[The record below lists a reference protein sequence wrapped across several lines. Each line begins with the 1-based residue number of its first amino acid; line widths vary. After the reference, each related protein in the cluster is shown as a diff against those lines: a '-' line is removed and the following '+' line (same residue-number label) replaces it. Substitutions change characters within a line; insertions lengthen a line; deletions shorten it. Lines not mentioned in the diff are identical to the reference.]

1 MGFLKKF
8 KSEMKSAFG
17 DDAPSYPA
25 AQQQQSQ
32 MPMTDQPASLQEPS
46 PLDVFRYRY
55 QHGTNF
61 GSIFVLEKWL
71 TPSMYQEKADSAEL
85 AAVTGNIKAMG
96 LDAAKQKF
104 ENHWETYISDSDL
117 DWLAN
122 EAHCMLSLLWI
133 SIDYILMI
141 EQVPRSVCPSDTSH
155 WDRLIAKIHLSSLLP
170 QYTRMHGQL

>member
-1 MGFLKKF
+1 VTLPYIFSDLNHFESTETRNINLYTMGFLKKF
-8 KSEMKSAFG
+8 KTEMKSAFG
-17 DDAPSYPA
+17 DDKPSYPG

-46 PLDVFRYRY
+46 PLDVLRYRY

-71 TPSMYQEKADSAEL
+71 TGSMYPENADSAEL

-96 LDAAKQKF
+96 LDAARQKF

-122 EAHCMLSLLWI
+122 QAHCMFLLCGLY
-133 SIDYILMI
+133 S
-141 EQVPRSVCPSDTSH
+141 
-155 WDRLIAKIHLSSLLP
+155 
-170 QYTRMHGQL
+170 

>member
-8 KSEMKSAFG
+8 KTEMKSAFN
-17 DDAPSYPA
+17 DDKPSYPA
-25 AQQQQSQ
+25 QQQQQSQ
-32 MPMTDQPASLQEPS
+32 MPISDQPASLQEPS
-46 PLDVFRYRY
+46 SSDVYRYRY

-71 TPSMYQEKADSAEL
+71 TGSMYPENADSAEL

-96 LDAAKQKF
+96 LDAARQKF

-122 EAHCMLSLLWI
+122 QAHCKFVAYVICIHEL
-133 SIDYILMI
+133 I
-141 EQVPRSVCPSDTSH
+141 E
-155 WDRLIAKIHLSSLLP
+155 
-170 QYTRMHGQL
+170 

>member
-8 KSEMKSAFG
+8 KNEMKSAFG
-17 DDAPSYPA
+17 DDQPSYPA
-25 AQQQQSQ
+25 QQQQQSQ
-32 MPMTDQPASLQEPS
+32 MPMTDQPSSVQEPS
-46 PLDVFRYRY
+46 PLDVLRYRY

-71 TPSMYQEKADSAEL
+71 TPSMYQDKSDSAEL

-122 EAHCMLSLLWI
+122 QAHCMLC
-133 SIDYILMI
+133 
-141 EQVPRSVCPSDTSH
+141 V
-155 WDRLIAKIHLSSLLP
+155 
-170 QYTRMHGQL
+170 

>member
-46 PLDVFRYRY
+46 PLDVLRYRY

-71 TPSMYQEKADSAEL
+71 TGRRTSAIR
-85 AAVTGNIKAMG
+85 T
-96 LDAAKQKF
+96 
-104 ENHWETYISDSDL
+104 
-117 DWLAN
+117 
-122 EAHCMLSLLWI
+122 WI
-133 SIDYILMI
+133 GSQTKPI
-141 EQVPRSVCPSDTSH
+141 VCCPFYGS
-155 WDRLIAKIHLSSLLP
+155 
-170 QYTRMHGQL
+170 QLTIF

>member
-8 KSEMKSAFG
+8 KTEMKSAFN
-17 DDAPSYPA
+17 DDKPSYPA
-25 AQQQQSQ
+25 QQQEQSQ
-32 MPMTDQPASLQEPS
+32 MPMSDQPASLQEPS
-46 PLDVFRYRY
+46 SSDVYRYRY

-71 TPSMYQEKADSAEL
+71 TGSMYPENADSAEL

-96 LDAAKQKF
+96 LDAARQKF

-122 EAHCMLSLLWI
+122 QAHCMCVLYAVCVHEL
-133 SIDYILMI
+133 I
-141 EQVPRSVCPSDTSH
+141 EQVHLFVCPLGTS
-155 WDRLIAKIHLSSLLP
+155 P
-170 QYTRMHGQL
+170 